1 MKGLFGNEKV
11 SAALVLPGLLVIIFS
26 LVVPIG
32 FSAYFSLTDW
42 AGFGKFHMVGLQNY
56 KDILFSDEVF
66 WRSLMN
72 ALILMVVTVFIQN
85 PAAFA
90 LAALLAH
97 ITERFS
103 RIFRTIFFIP
113 AVLSLIVVAK
123 LWVSLFNPTYG
134 IINKV
139 LIAVGL
145 KAIAVSWLSNPHTAL
160 GAVIWIIIWQGFGW
174 ALLFYY
180 TGLMTVPRE
189 IEEATRVDGA
199 GWLQAYLRVII
210 PFMFPVISAVLVID
224 VISCL
229 KQMEMIF
236 LSTEGGPG
244 QLTQFVSVYLYQKAF
259 IASQYGYGNA
269 LSVLFVVVAVGIT
282 LVVQR
287 LLRRNDD
294 VQ

>member
-1 MKGLFGNEKV
+1 VKGLFGSEKV

-26 LVVPIG
+26 LLVPIG

-42 AGFGKFHMVGLQNY
+42 AGFGAFHMVGLQNY
-56 KDILFSDEVF
+56 KDILFSDTVF
-66 WRSLMN
+66 YRSLMN

-85 PAAFA
+85 PAALA
-90 LAALLAH
+90 LAAVLANLSGKL
-97 ITERFS
+97 S
-103 RIFRTIFFIP
+103 RIFRTIYFIP

-134 IINKV
+134 IIDKV
-139 LIAVGL
+139 LVAVGL
-145 KAIAVSWLSNPHTAL
+145 KSIAVSWLSNPHTAL
-160 GAVIWIIIWQGFGW
+160 GAVIWIMIWQGFGW

-189 IEEATRVDGA
+189 IEEAARVDGA
-199 GWLQAYLRVII
+199 GRFQAYVRVII

-224 VISCL
+224 VISSL

>member
-1 MKGLFGNEKV
+1 VRGLFGNEKV
-11 SAALVLPGLLVIIFS
+11 SAALVLPGLLVIVFS

-97 ITERFS
+97 ISERFS
-103 RIFRTIFFIP
+103 RIFRTVYFIP

-134 IINKV
+134 IVDKV
-139 LIAVGL
+139 LIAIGL
-145 KAIAVSWLSNPHTAL
+145 KVIAVSWLSNPHTAL
-160 GAVIWIIIWQGFGW
+160 GAVIWIIVWQGFGW

-199 GWLQAYLRVII
+199 GWFQAYLRVII

-224 VISCL
+224 VISSM

-294 VQ
+294 AQ